1 MSLLDV
7 QKILDVAGRIAK
19 SIGAPAP
26 NLGVQGG
33 EVGAPSVDFQ
43 SCFIEMGEPY
53 KYKRTRHGETLTA
66 PAYVVAT
73 LHITP
78 AVHYYRDGSVQP
90 EDVDVVEILRTRSL
104 GEAIK
109 RAFTYDIERA
119 IDNALEA
126 EGERELYDAT
136 QQLLREQ
143 QEALL
148 LDAKVYE
155 EEEDYHD

>member
-26 NLGVQGG
+26 KLGIQGG

-43 SCFIEMGEPY
+43 SCFIEAGELE
-53 KYKRTRHGETLTA
+53 TVRHIGGATSLVNV
-66 PAYVVAT
+66 YVVAT

-78 AVHYYRDGSVQP
+78 AVHYYRDGSGQP
-90 EDVDVVEILRTRSL
+90 EEVDVVEILRTRSL

-109 RAFTYDIERA
+109 RAFTYDVERA

-126 EGERELYDAT
+126 EGEREIYEVT
-136 QQLLREQ
+136 KRSISELRE
-143 QEALL
+143 ALA